1 MIMLK
6 RINPALPQLIVGILL
21 YGIVIQ
27 LTGMWFVKDKQA
39 YTLGLW
45 IGVALAIGMAI
56 NMAIVILD
64 AVDGM
69 ATTGRTVR
77 TGFWSVLRYV
87 VVVGVFVAAWYFE
100 LANPLIMFLGL
111 MGLKVSAYLQ
121 PIFSKIISHRGNEGG
136 EPSVGPDKSSVNS
149 D

>member
-1 MIMLK
+1 MLK
-6 RINPALPQLIVGILL
+6 RINPVLPELIA
-21 YGIVIQ
+21 GIVIYGMIVQ
-27 LTGMWFVKDKQA
+27 LTGMWFVSDKQQ
-39 YTLGLW
+39 YTMGLW
-45 IGVALAIGMAI
+45 IGILLAIGMAV

-69 ATTGRTVR
+69 ASAGNPVR

-87 VVVGVFVAAWYFE
+87 VVIGAFVAAWYFE
-100 LANPLIMFLGL
+100 VGNPLVMFLGV

-121 PIFSKIISHRGNEGG
+121 PLFHKYILRRHKDTPLDSE
-136 EPSVGPDKSSVNS
+136 KSSVNS